1 MSPIPRSYTKKLIL
15 LSMVLLLT
23 LGRVTPVSYGGEL
36 AGISIVPHRVDTTL
50 QYRRPHDPNLAARVQ
65 MFVKGPAEFK
75 QINDKSPEQLLAAKA
90 WAWHDL
96 QNAPP
101 IPAGALSVWNF
112 NGLSSDWGIG
122 KSFQLSANG
131 LEETAVSITEPQ
143 AWISSVTFLRSGQS
157 TPNVIPNQMVLF
169 LQNNQDQPL
178 DISEIRF
185 WLPKDGT
192 TWRTLWPQKPFA
204 HATTIPAREKACI
217 TVDTVELPL
226 TYAAIEVVSNSG
238 KLWSYLRVKR
248 EAFDISG
255 GWVFD
260 SKESWREL
268 TATDPTSGKT
278 TNSFLDL
285 LSSLHIN
292 TAHYQ
297 EARGYSDTL
306 DLVERNPLKRFAKL
320 WPASQWESKDQLST
334 VHAVEF
340 LGEPQYGGGK
350 PVPPQ
355 EVYDQLLPYRES
367 QLPTSVTHS
376 EERIWR
382 FYAGLSDYPHFD
394 AYRVVAPA
402 ADAWRKYDR
411 WDGQQISWGAP
422 LETIGNLCRSQREL
436 NRPMPCA
443 VWSQGPHD
451 GWGGGFSLL
460 GRRARRSPTADE
472 LRAQAMHALASR
484 VTSLYWF
491 NLSRNSLEKFPD
503 TWEPMRRIG
512 REIRMLEDIYL
523 RSDAYEFS
531 RQTQADGKADWELSS
546 LITADSMVLFAID
559 TNYTISPEK
568 QEFIFGAPR
577 PTQLSFKVPSWL
589 AQPLLV
595 RRVDADGLHPV
606 VWTWHDQSI
615 QIEDSASR
623 DRIYVVAQSEGTFKA
638 IESKRTAALEHEKKY
653 LPTALRS
660 K

>member
-1 MSPIPRSYTKKLIL
+1 MLLL
-15 LSMVLLLT
+15 LSLARGICEL
-23 LGRVTPVSYGGEL
+23 YGGEL
-36 AGISIVPHRVDTTL
+36 AGTAIVPHRIDTTL
-50 QYRRPHDPNLAARVQ
+50 QYRRPHDPELAARVQ
-65 MFVKGPAEFK
+65 LFVTGPAEFK
-75 QINDKSPEQLLAAKA
+75 QINDKSPDQLLSEKA

-96 QNAPP
+96 RDAQP
-101 IPAGALSVWNF
+101 IPTGALSVWNF
-112 NGLSSDWGIG
+112 NGLSSEWGIG
-122 KSFQLSANG
+122 KSFKLSANG
-131 LEETAVSITEPQ
+131 LDDTTVSIAEPR

-157 TPNVIPNQMVLF
+157 TPNVKPNEMVLF
-169 LQNNQDQPL
+169 IRNNQDQPL
-178 DISEIRF
+178 AVSEIRI
-185 WLPKDGT
+185 WLPKDGK
-192 TWRTLWPQKPFA
+192 TWRILWPHRNFPL
-204 HATTIPAREKACI
+204 ATTIPAREKVGI
-217 TVDTVELPL
+217 TVETGELPL

-238 KLWSYLRVKR
+238 NLWSYLRIKR
-248 EAFDISG
+248 ETFDISG

-260 SKESWREL
+260 SKERWREL
-268 TATDPTSGKT
+268 SVAEPTTGKM

-297 EARGYSDTL
+297 EAEGYSDTPEL
-306 DLVERNPLKRFAKL
+306 MERNPLKRFAKL
-320 WPASQWESKDQLST
+320 WPTSQWESEERLST

-402 ADAWRKYDR
+402 ADAWRNYDR

-503 TWEPMRRIG
+503 TWEPMRRMG
-512 REIRMLEDIYL
+512 REIRMLDDIYL

-531 RQTQADGKADWELSS
+531 RKTQADGKPDWELSS
-546 LITADSMVLFAID
+546 LISADSMVLFAID

-568 QEFIFGAPR
+568 QEFVFGVPR
-577 PTQLSFKVPSWL
+577 PAKFSFKVPLWL
-589 AQPLLV
+589 SQPLLL

-606 VWTWHDQSI
+606 VWTWQDQSI

-623 DRIYVVAQSEGTFKA
+623 DRIYIVTQNEGTFKT
-638 IESKRTAALEHEKKY
+638 IEAKRAAALEHETKY